1 MADTATLVYSAGKPL
16 GLNTSEDASS
26 GPDLKKFKDALEF
39 KLVTQDFNGKC
50 GLETFPVSKMD

>member
-1 MADTATLVYSAGKPL
+1 MTDTPTLVYSAGKPL

-50 GLETFPVSKMD
+50 GL